1 MCIGKLEILD
11 AASQRGAYAV
21 LVPALQAETGRSLS
35 YADLL
40 CLCRV
45 PGKDYIVRL
54 LLKRENK
61 G

>member
-11 AASQRGAYAV
+11 AASHRVAYAV

-40 CLCRV
+40 WLCRV
-45 PGKDYIVRL
+45 PGQDYIVRL